1 MDRPTR
7 SFSPAPWP
15 KFAVGLIGL
24 SALGAAWPQMSASV
38 PTPKAKLTPEVW
50 VNSIGMPFV
59 RIPAG
64 QFNMGI
70 KEPLEQ
76 LARSY
81 PDYAAKRLLDLDDER
96 PQHRVHLTRDFYLGQ
111 HLVTVGDFA
120 RFVKESGHVPESIR
134 DGTGGYGYNPDY
146 DPSKTE
152 RHDAF
157 EGRNPK
163 YSWQNPGFKQDDRHP
178 VLNITWNDAQ
188 AMAAW
193 LSAKEHAHYRLPT
206 ESEWEYACRA
216 GRDTRYPHG
225 NDPAGLP
232 EVANTFDADA
242 AVNWPRFAE
251 QALKGHDGFAFT
263 SPVGSFAPNGFG
275 LYDMVGNAWQWT
287 ADWYGEDYY
296 AHSPKRDPQGP
307 AEGHVKV
314 RRGGSWHTWALY
326 ARCTYRNWNATDTRY
341 TLVGMRLVKEIEA
354 PVKASGAP

>member
-1 MDRPTR
+1 MPPLRSTR
-7 SFSPAPWP
+7 NHARTLALALVAAALVGTGARAQAPAR
-15 KFAVGLIGL
+15 
-24 SALGAAWPQMSASV
+24 Q
-38 PTPKAKLTPEVW
+38 PEVW
-50 VNSIGMPFV
+50 VNSIGMSFV

-64 QFNMGI
+64 QFGMGI

-81 PDYAAKRLLDLDDER
+81 PDYTAKRLLDLDDER
-96 PQHRVHLTRDFYLGQ
+96 PQHRVRISQDFYLGQ
-111 HLVTVGDFA
+111 NLVTVGDFA
-120 RFVKESGHVPESIR
+120 RFVQESGYVPESIR

-178 VLNITWNDAQ
+178 VLNVSWNDAQ

-193 LSAKEHAHYRLPT
+193 LSTKEHAHYRLPT
-206 ESEWEYACRA
+206 EAEWEYACRA
-216 GRDTRYPHG
+216 GHDTRYPNG
-225 NDPAGLP
+225 NDPHALP
-232 EVANTFDADA
+232 QVANTFDADA
-242 AVNWPRFAE
+242 ASNWPRFADS
-251 QALKGHDGFAFT
+251 ALPEHDGFAFT

-275 LYDMVGNAWQWT
+275 LYDMVGNAWEWT

-296 AHSPKRDPQGP
+296 AHSPQRDPQGP
-307 AEGHVKV
+307 TEGNVKV

-326 ARCTYRNWNATDTRY
+326 ARCTYRNWNTTTTRY
-341 TLVGMRLVKEIEA
+341 TLVGMRLLREIA
-354 PVKASGAP
+354 PMAAARRAP